1 MALFRIASGRQ
12 HQQQVCALAILL
24 CCPAL
29 LAAVAP
35 PVPAGGSEELQELD
49 EVEVTSTRLWKM
61 RAQIVELEEK
71 FNALYNELNKND
83 DFDVVC
89 RMQAPLGTRI
99 RKRICKVA
107 FYVKAEMDRAQ
118 AMLTGHFAPDPQLVA
133 LERQAEYRAAAVAVI
148 NGDRRL
154 RNLIEERIA
163 LEERYKAERKRRFK
177 GRWFL
182 FD

>member
-1 MALFRIASGRQ
+1 MATHWRMRHSFS
-12 HQQQVCALAILL
+12 
-24 CCPAL
+24 L
-29 LAAVAP
+29 LAALFVTAAGAATE
-35 PVPAGGSEELQELD
+35 PVPVAGQEEPLQELD

-61 RAQIVELEEK
+61 RAQLVELEEK
-71 FNALYNELNKND
+71 FNALYNELNEND

-89 RMQAPLGTRI
+89 RMEAPLGTRI

-107 FYVKAEMDRAQ
+107 FYVEAEVERAQ
-118 AMLTGHFAPDPQLVA
+118 AILTGHFAPDPQVVA
-133 LERQAEYRAAAVAVI
+133 LERQAEYRAAAVEVI
-148 NGDRRL
+148 KSDKRL
-154 RNLIEERIA
+154 LRLIEERIA